1 MRIAIT
7 AKGQTLDHAVDPR
20 FGRCPYFIVVDTETM
35 ATEAIENPNTSLG
48 GGAGIQSAQVMA
60 EKNVEAVLT
69 GNCGPNAYRTLDAA
83 GIRVVV
89 DLAGTVRDAVEQ
101 FKGGTTPHSGGPN
114 VDSHFG
120 TSSAS
125 GK

>member
-20 FGRCPYFIVVDTETM
+20 FGRCTYFVIVDTETM

-60 EKNVEAVLT
+60 EKNVEFVLT
-69 GNCGPNAYRTLDAA
+69 GNCGPNASRTLDAA
-83 GIRVVV
+83 GIRVAV
-89 DLAGTVRDAVEQ
+89 DISGTVREAVEQ
-101 FKGGTTPHSGGPN
+101 FKAGEAPHSDGPN
-114 VDSHFG
+114 VQSHSG
-120 TSSAS
+120 NSSTTA
-125 GK
+125 